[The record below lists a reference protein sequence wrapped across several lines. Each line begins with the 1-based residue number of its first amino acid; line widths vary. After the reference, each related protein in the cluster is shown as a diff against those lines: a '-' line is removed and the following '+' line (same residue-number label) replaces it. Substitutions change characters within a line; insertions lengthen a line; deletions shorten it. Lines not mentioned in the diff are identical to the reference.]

1 LTAPISLKE
10 PVSQR
15 PVQIDDVK
23 PDEFPNVPDG
33 HGEQDVEP
41 AKAYEPGRQNPE
53 QIFDV

>member
-1 LTAPISLKE
+1 MSDE
-10 PVSQR
+10 DPVSQR
-15 PVQIDDVK
+15 PEQIDDFK

>member
-1 LTAPISLKE
+1 LTAPISEKE

-15 PVQIDDVK
+15 PHDFK